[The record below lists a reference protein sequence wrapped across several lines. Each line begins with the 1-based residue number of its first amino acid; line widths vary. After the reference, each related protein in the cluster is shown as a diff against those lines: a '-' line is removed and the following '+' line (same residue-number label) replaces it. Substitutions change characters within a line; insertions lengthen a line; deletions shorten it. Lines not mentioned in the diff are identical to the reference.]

1 MKQLLFAVCF
11 ILCQCSPSARIS
23 SQLAPGADFTQ
34 YKTFDFYQLDA
45 SGDTL
50 STKFSSRTKSMEYA
64 IEQEMIA
71 KGYTH
76 TNTNPDLLFNI
87 GIVVEEKTQTRQT
100 DFRTDAP
107 RYIGQR
113 NYSWKSEEVPVGTYR
128 EGTVTVD
135 LVDRNTNQRVWDG
148 VAREIIPNRDDR
160 VEKAIAT
167 GVKLLLKEV
176 PAK

>member
-1 MKQLLFAVCF
+1 MKQLLFVVCC
-11 ILCQCSPSARIS
+11 ILCQCTPSARIS
-23 SQLAPGADFTQ
+23 SELAPEADFSQ

-50 STKFSSRTKSMEYA
+50 STKFSSRTRSMEYA
-64 IEQEMIA
+64 IEQEMKA
-71 KGYTH
+71 KGYTR
-76 TNTNPDLLFNI
+76 TNTNPDLLINI
-87 GIVVEEKTQTRQT
+87 GIVVEEKKQTRQT

-113 NYSWKSEEVPVGTYR
+113 NYSWKSEEVTVGTYR

-135 LVDRNTNQRVWDG
+135 LVDRATNKRVWEG

-160 VEKAIAT
+160 VEKAIGT
-167 GVKLLLKEV
+167 GVKLLLKDV

>member
-1 MKQLLFAVCF
+1 MKQLLFAVCC

-23 SQLAPGADFTQ
+23 SRLAPGADFTQ

-64 IEQEMIA
+64 IEQEMKA
-71 KGYTH
+71 KGYTR

-113 NYSWKSEEVPVGTYR
+113 NYSWKSEEVTVGTYR

-167 GVKLLLKEV
+167 GVKLLLKDV

>member
-1 MKQLLFAVCF
+1 MKQLLFAICC
-11 ILCQCSPSARIS
+11 ILCQCSPSPRIS
-23 SQLAPGADFTQ
+23 SQLAHGADFSR

-64 IEQEMIA
+64 IEQEMKA
-71 KGYTH
+71 KGYTR
-76 TNTNPDLLFNI
+76 TNANPDLLINI

-113 NYSWKSEEVPVGTYR
+113 NYSWKSQEVAVGTYR

-148 VAREIIPNRDDR
+148 VAREIIPGRDER

-167 GVKLLLKEV
+167 GVKLLLKDV

>member
-1 MKQLLFAVCF
+1 MKQLLFVVCC
-11 ILCQCSPSARIS
+11 ILCQCTPSARIS
-23 SQLAPGADFTQ
+23 SELAPEADFSQ
-34 YKTFDFYQLDA
+34 YKTFDFYQLEA

-50 STKFSSRTKSMEYA
+50 STKFSSRTRSMAYA
-64 IEQEMIA
+64 IEQEMKA
-71 KGYTH
+71 KGYSRTAS
-76 TNTNPDLLFNI
+76 NPDLLINI
-87 GIVVEEKTQTRQT
+87 GIVVEEKKQTRQT

-113 NYSWKSEEVPVGTYR
+113 NYSWKSEEVTVGIYR

-135 LVDRNTNQRVWDG
+135 LVDRATNKRVWEG

-160 VEKAIAT
+160 VEKAIGT
-167 GVKLLLKEV
+167 GVKLLLKDV